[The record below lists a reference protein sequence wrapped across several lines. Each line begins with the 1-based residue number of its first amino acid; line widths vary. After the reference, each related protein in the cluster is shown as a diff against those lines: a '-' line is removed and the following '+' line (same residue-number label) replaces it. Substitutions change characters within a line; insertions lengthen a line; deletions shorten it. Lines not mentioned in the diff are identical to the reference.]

1 MTTLVAL
8 RAPRW
13 HVHAAC
19 QNADRQ
25 VDWTDAKPGSK
36 AAADCKAICRLCPVR
51 LTCAIT
57 ALTKDESYGVWAA
70 LTKSTAKRSD
80 MLRFRSQHEHSSRLQ
95 AANPPPAAT

>member
-1 MTTLVAL
+1 MTALVAL

-19 QNADRQ
+19 RYADSK

-57 ALTKDESYGVWAA
+57 PLTEGESYGVWGGMDQVDREALRRADAQIAA
-70 LTKSTAKRSD
+70 
-80 MLRFRSQHEHSSRLQ
+80 
-95 AANPPPAAT
+95 

>member
-19 QNADRQ
+19 RNSDRE
-25 VDWTDAKPGSK
+25 VDWTDTEPGSK

-57 ALTKDESYGVWAA
+57 ALTTGESYGVWGGMDQVDREALRHADAQIAA
-70 LTKSTAKRSD
+70 
-80 MLRFRSQHEHSSRLQ
+80 
-95 AANPPPAAT
+95 